1 MIRDTVPESNPD
13 TATQNVLRIY
23 FPNIDFANM
32 PRHMNYRELP
42 ECMERLY
49 KGVTEP
55 RKRRPSTDDKQPP
68 TKRPRAD
75 NGQTGERC
83 RVYTGTR
90 PLASSESS
98 SSASSNQ
105 RGGSDGLEWLD
116 HWMIAFVYDDEVLL
130 CDATKVQGNLEGK
143 CERLTIEE
151 FNKRCFNNK
160 QYHGKFEIP
169 KRRVEQEVDNMKK
182 RGSYDP
188 LLNNCQNWF
197 IELLTKLKVRNTA
210 PYETAR
216 TAVLGGILR
225 AGLTV
230 AEFGP
235 FEGTLRLLSRRTPP
249 FTGLP
254 H

>member
-1 MIRDTVPESNPD
+1 
-13 TATQNVLRIY
+13 
-23 FPNIDFANM
+23 
-32 PRHMNYRELP
+32 
-42 ECMERLY
+42 
-49 KGVTEP
+49 
-55 RKRRPSTDDKQPP
+55 
-68 TKRPRAD
+68 
-75 NGQTGERC
+75 
-83 RVYTGTR
+83 
-90 PLASSESS
+90 
-98 SSASSNQ
+98 
-105 RGGSDGLEWLD
+105 
-116 HWMIAFVYDDEVLL
+116 MIAFVYDDEVLL
-130 CDATKVQGNLEGK
+130 CDGTKVQGNLEGK

>member
-1 MIRDTVPESNPD
+1 MILDTVPESNPE
-13 TATQNVLRIY
+13 TATQNMVRIY

-32 PRHMNYRELP
+32 RRPNYSELP

-49 KGVTEP
+49 K
-55 RKRRPSTDDKQPP
+55 
-68 TKRPRAD
+68 
-75 NGQTGERC
+75 GQTGERC

-90 PLASSESS
+90 PLALSESS

-130 CDATKVQGNLEGK
+130 CDGTKVQGNLEGK

-160 QYHGKFEIP
+160 EDHGKFEIP

-188 LLNNCQNWF
+188 VLNNCQKWCN
-197 IELLTKLKVRNTA
+197 ELLTKLKVRNTA
-210 PYETAR
+210 PYQTAR

-230 AEFGP
+230 AEFGL
-235 FEGTLRLLSRRTPP
+235 FEGTLRLLSGRTPP

-254 H
+254 HYRYYSYHF

>member
-1 MIRDTVPESNPD
+1 MPESNPD

-32 PRHMNYRELP
+32 PRHKNYRERL
-42 ECMERLY
+42 ECIERLY

-98 SSASSNQ
+98 SSASSKQ
-105 RGGSDGLEWLD
+105 RGGSGGLEWLD

-130 CDATKVQGNLEGK
+130 CDGNKVQGNLEGK

-160 QYHGKFEIP
+160 KYHGKFKIP
-169 KRRVEQEVDNMKK
+169 KRRVEQEVDNMKN
-182 RGSYDP
+182 RGSYNA
-188 LLNNCQNWF
+188 LLNNCQDWLNG
-197 IELLTKLKVRNTA
+197 LLTKLKVRNTA
-210 PYETAR
+210 PYQTAR
-216 TAVLGGILR
+216 TAVLKGIFR
-225 AGLTV
+225 AGV
-230 AEFGP
+230 IAAELGKGVP
-235 FEGTLRLLSRRTPP
+235 LSTLLQPKNRLL
-249 FTGLP
+249 TGYYGCYV
-254 H
+254 